1 MSFEIE
7 TLQNKQSLLKRM
19 IRHTLLLTL
28 VLMASIAYHWNIF
41 CCLWISDYGR
51 NELGLSPID
60 GSS

>member
-28 VLMASIAYHWNIF
+28 VLMAGMVITGTSFAA
-41 CCLWISDYGR
+41 C
-51 NELGLSPID
+51 
-60 GSS
+60 

>member
-28 VLMASIAYHWNIF
+28 VLMASIA
-41 CCLWISDYGR
+41 CLLYTSDAAD
-51 NELGLSPID
+51 E
-60 GSS
+60 

>member
-28 VLMASIAYHWNIF
+28 VFDGRHGYHWNIF

-51 NELGLSPID
+51 DELGLSTID